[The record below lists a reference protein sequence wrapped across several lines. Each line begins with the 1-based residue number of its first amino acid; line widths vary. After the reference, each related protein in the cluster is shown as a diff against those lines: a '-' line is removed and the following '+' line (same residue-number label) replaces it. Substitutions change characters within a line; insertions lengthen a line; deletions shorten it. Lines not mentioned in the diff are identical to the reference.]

1 MESSIK
7 DSGHI
12 LITDGKSLAGH
23 WHNHYSAILHLII
36 ISVKRAQI
44 SLVPFLLIELICSA
58 MNKEFLETHTILEKV
73 RIAR

>member
-1 MESSIK
+1 MGRAPLDIGIIINQHTTLK
-7 DSGHI
+7 
-12 LITDGKSLAGH
+12 
-23 WHNHYSAILHLII
+23 I